1 MAGDADALDALILE
15 CVAAHD
21 FVILSQIEV
30 AGGEA
35 GEEAASRQSVARL
48 SRAGLVRAAPR
59 MRWQRGAY
67 QVTRVGL
74 DRLGSAMPEPVVDL
88 RRYWEHQG
96 LGWLWVHAR
105 HRAVFGK
112 VDAVYSEREMR
123 AADLTSGRALD
134 DQRLSAPLRAK
145 LTSAAFGMTTRTEV
159 HYPGLVLVIPQGRVV
174 MEVMLSAPPQRWI
187 DELLDGV
194 AATPQVAAVI
204 MLGPSFEILAGVR
217 ETVEHRGLAHL
228 VQFQKLKMVYDS
240 T

>member
-1 MAGDADALDALILE
+1 MAGDADALDALVME

-21 FVILSQIEV
+21 FVTLGQLEV

-48 SRAGLVRAAPR
+48 LGEGLVRAAPR
-59 MRWQRGAY
+59 LRWQRGAY
-67 QVTRVGL
+67 QVTRAGL
-74 DRLGSAMPEPVVDL
+74 DRLGSALPEPVMDL

-112 VDAVYSEREMR
+112 VDAVYSQREMR

-134 DQRLSAPLRAK
+134 DARLSPALRAK
-145 LTSAAFGMTTRTEV
+145 LTSAAFAMTTRTGV
-159 HYPGLVLVIPQGRVV
+159 HYPGLVLVIPQGRVA
-174 MEVMLSAPPQRWI
+174 MEVMLSAPTQRRI

-194 AATPQVAAVI
+194 AASPQVAAVI